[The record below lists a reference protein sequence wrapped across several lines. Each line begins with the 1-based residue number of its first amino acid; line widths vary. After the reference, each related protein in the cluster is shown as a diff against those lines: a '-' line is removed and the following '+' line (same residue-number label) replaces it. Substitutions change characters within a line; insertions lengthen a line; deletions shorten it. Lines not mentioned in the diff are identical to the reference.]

1 MKFIKLSLCFL
12 VFIYLSNCDQNN
24 LDKKKISG
32 KDIYFNNCHS
42 CHQSSEKAPDLT
54 SYRID
59 LSQMIIQI
67 KYGGGGMPAFNKILS
82 EKEIIDVA
90 NYILNKL

>member
-1 MKFIKLSLCFL
+1 MKFIKLLLCFL
-12 VFIYLSNCDQNN
+12 LLIYLSNCDQNN
-24 LDKKKISG
+24 LDKKEISG

-42 CHQSSEKAPDLT
+42 CHKRSEKAPDLT

>member
-1 MKFIKLSLCFL
+1 MKFIKLLLCFL
-12 VFIYLSNCDQNN
+12 LLIYLSNCDQNN
-24 LDKKKISG
+24 LDKKNNSG
-32 KDIYFNNCHS
+32 EDIYLNNCYS
-42 CHQSSEKAPDLT
+42 CHNRSGNAPELT